1 MKKVII
7 DCDPGVDDALALVL
21 AVTKPCLDILAITTV
36 MGNVSGDRTIRNAKL
51 LLNSLNSTI
60 PLAKGAMKPLV
71 KDHVFTNVHG
81 EDGLANLSDQLESDN
96 YPFYTNNNAV
106 ELMSEILDE
115 SSEPITIIALG
126 PLTNIATL
134 LNEYPDLKPKIK
146 EISIMGGGIGVGNVT
161 DYAEFNVFVDP
172 EACEVV
178 LNSNV
183 PIVMATLNSTLQ
195 ANLLEEDVKKFE
207 ILSTPLAKFLHKIML
222 SYAKFDSA
230 LHDPVSVLWV
240 SNPELF
246 QTKSVHLQVH
256 TQDDS
261 NRGKTY
267 IIEGK
272 KPNIQYITSL
282 NRELIINEILN
293 SFKMIKDLS

>member
-1 MKKVII
+1 
-7 DCDPGVDDALALVL
+7 
-21 AVTKPCLDILAITTV
+21 
-36 MGNVSGDRTIRNAKL
+36 
-51 LLNSLNSTI
+51 
-60 PLAKGAMKPLV
+60 
-71 KDHVFTNVHG
+71 
-81 EDGLANLSDQLESDN
+81 
-96 YPFYTNNNAV
+96 
-106 ELMSEILDE
+106 
-115 SSEPITIIALG
+115 
-126 PLTNIATL
+126 
-134 LNEYPDLKPKIK
+134 
-146 EISIMGGGIGVGNVT
+146 
-161 DYAEFNVFVDP
+161 
-172 EACEVV
+172 
-178 LNSNV
+178 
-183 PIVMATLNSTLQ
+183 
-195 ANLLEEDVKKFE
+195 
-207 ILSTPLAKFLHKIML
+207 ML